1 MLLAALC
8 LPLKSARA
16 ATVTL
21 APVADTTLIETA
33 PNNNN
38 GSQTFF
44 NSGTTQNNTR
54 TRGLVQFDFT
64 SQIPANSLVIA
75 VDLVINVV
83 KQPAD
88 GYAASTFDLHT
99 VLVPWGE
106 GNKIAANPA
115 NPGQGAPASAGEATW
130 NSRMQGIATW
140 SAPGG
145 AAGVDFAAA
154 VSASQTVY
162 NSASSPY
169 TFASTPGL
177 VADVQTWVNNPQNN
191 HGWILISEAEN
202 TTFTARRFG
211 SREDPLNG
219 PQLIV
224 QFSPVPEP
232 AMLWVVACGVG
243 LALSRRNLQRSRG
256 GADGSSVR

>member
-1 MLLAALC
+1 MK
-8 LPLKSARA
+8 PARA
-16 ATVTL
+16 ATATFT
-21 APVADTTLIETA
+21 PSADTTLIETA

-38 GSQTFF
+38 GAQTFF

-54 TRGLVQFDFT
+54 TRGLVEFDL
-64 SQIPANSLVIA
+64 SAIPANSVVIS
-75 VDLVINVV
+75 VDVVFNVV

-88 GYAASTFDLHT
+88 GYAASTFDLHA

-106 GNKIAANPA
+106 GNKTAALPG

-130 NSRMQGIATW
+130 NARMQGIASW

-145 AAGVDFAAA
+145 KAGVDFAAA
-154 VSASQTVY
+154 ASASQTVY

-177 VADVQTWVNNPQNN
+177 VADVQAWVNDPQSN
-191 HGWILISEAEN
+191 HGWMLLSEAEN

-211 SREDPLNG
+211 SREDPSNG
-219 PQLIV
+219 PQLLV
-224 QFSPVPEP
+224 QYQAAVPEP
-232 AMLWVVACGVG
+232 ATLGLLVAGFVVF
-243 LALSRRNLQRSRG
+243 ALRDGSRDSSEGRAIRISTSRRR
-256 GADGSSVR
+256 